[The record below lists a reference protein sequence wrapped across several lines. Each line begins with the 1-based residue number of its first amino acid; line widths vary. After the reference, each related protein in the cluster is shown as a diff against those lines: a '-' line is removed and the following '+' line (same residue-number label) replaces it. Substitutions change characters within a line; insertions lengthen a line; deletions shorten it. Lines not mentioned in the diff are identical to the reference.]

1 MTSEEGLTQK
11 IGGYTL
17 DREYDMRGIMIPRIG
32 DLLYYDNMDMQAIVQ
47 EYDDERFYHI
57 DRFLPIG
64 VIADVSDDHKTLKIV
79 TPYLLKINF
88 DLKERIS
95 EKNMIKALKSF
106 VRAYTKEMFN
116 EELEDMKFNLTTTED
131 LQMIIDNSD
140 LVIQGIDKFE
150 DIMAITLDSG
160 KTKISDL
167 IKKDLLIYKEKDKL
181 KLTYGLCDNFHKVST
196 NDIRME
202 DRDTQ
207 MNVVRTIKDFKER
220 YEDLETLE
228 GYIIPIATIKLD

>member
-32 DLLYYDNMDMQAIVQ
+32 DLLYYDNMDMQAIIQ

-95 EKNMIKALKSF
+95 EKKH
-106 VRAYTKEMFN
+106 
-116 EELEDMKFNLTTTED
+116 D
-131 LQMIIDNSD
+131 
-140 LVIQGIDKFE
+140 
-150 DIMAITLDSG
+150 
-160 KTKISDL
+160 
-167 IKKDLLIYKEKDKL
+167 
-181 KLTYGLCDNFHKVST
+181 
-196 NDIRME
+196 
-202 DRDTQ
+202 
-207 MNVVRTIKDFKER
+207 
-220 YEDLETLE
+220 
-228 GYIIPIATIKLD
+228 